1 MNLRSCRWAD
11 LWAGILAW
19 LQDLP
24 LAVAIREGDV
34 LFPWIECLHVLALT
48 LVIGSVAIV
57 DLRLLGFAS
66 RDRSVAETTA
76 LALPITW
83 AAFAIAALTGGL
95 LFASNASVYAGN
107 RYFQVKIALIL
118 LAGLNMGVY
127 HLMSRKQSASWRTA
141 ALTPLGARMA
151 GGLSLIL
158 WISIAAC
165 GRWIGFTINAPT

>member
-1 MNLRSCRWAD
+1 MPSATGWWPELS
-11 LWAGILAW
+11 AGILAW

-24 LAVAIREGDV
+24 AAVAIREGEL

-57 DLRLLGFAS
+57 DLRLLGLAS
-66 RDRSVAETTA
+66 RERSVAETTA

-83 AAFAIAALTGGL
+83 TAFVVAAITGGL

-107 RYFQVKIALIL
+107 RYFQAKLALIL

-127 HLMSRKQSASWRTA
+127 HWMSHERATNWRTP
-141 ALTPLGARMA
+141 ALTPLSARVA
-151 GGLSLIL
+151 GGVSLIL

>member
-1 MNLRSCRWAD
+1 
-11 LWAGILAW
+11 
-19 LQDLP
+19 LP
-24 LAVAIREGDV
+24 VAVAIREGDT

-48 LVIGSVAIV
+48 LVIGSIAIV
-57 DLRLLGFAS
+57 DLRLVGLAS
-66 RDRSVAETTA
+66 RERSVAEITA

-83 AAFAIAALTGGL
+83 SAFVLAAITGGL

-107 RYFQVKIALIL
+107 RYFQVKVLLIL
-118 LAGLNMGVY
+118 LAGLNMGLY
-127 HLMSRKQSASWRTA
+127 HLLSRGRTAKWRTSGQ
-141 ALTPLGARMA
+141 TPRSARVA

>member
-1 MNLRSCRWAD
+1 MF
-11 LWAGILAW
+11 AGILAW
-19 LQDLP
+19 LQALP
-24 LAVAIREGDV
+24 VAVAIREGDA
-34 LFPWIECLHVLALT
+34 LFPWIESLHVLALT

-57 DLRLLGFAS
+57 DLRLLGLAS

-83 AAFAIAALTGGL
+83 SAFLVAVITGGL

-107 RYFQVKIALIL
+107 RYFQAKAVLIL
-118 LAGLNMGVY
+118 LAGLNMGFY
-127 HLMSRKQSASWRTA
+127 HLLSHGRVAGWHTP
-141 ALTPLGARMA
+141 ALTPRSARVA

-165 GRWIGFTINAPT
+165 GRWIGFTINAAT